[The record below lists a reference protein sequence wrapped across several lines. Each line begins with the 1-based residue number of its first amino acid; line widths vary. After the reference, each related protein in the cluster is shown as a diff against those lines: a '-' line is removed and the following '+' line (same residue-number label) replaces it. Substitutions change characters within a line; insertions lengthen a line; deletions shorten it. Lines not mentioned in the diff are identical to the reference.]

1 MKGIDTMMNTSSSV
15 RMTYVMALDNA
26 INALAN
32 MPEMAETIEKL
43 TALKVQTE
51 KRNSADR
58 KPTKTQTANLELQ
71 ELVVEVLRN
80 SDKAMTI
87 TEIMNADDTLGTLS
101 NQKVAALVRGLGDRV
116 IKTLDK
122 RKAYFTLA

>member
-1 MKGIDTMMNTSSSV
+1 MMNTSSSV

>member
-1 MKGIDTMMNTSSSV
+1 MMNTSSSV

-71 ELVVEVLRN
+71 ELVIEVLRN

>member
-71 ELVVEVLRN
+71 ELVIEVLRN
-80 SDKAMTI
+80 SDKPMTI

>member
-1 MKGIDTMMNTSSSV
+1 MMNTTSSV